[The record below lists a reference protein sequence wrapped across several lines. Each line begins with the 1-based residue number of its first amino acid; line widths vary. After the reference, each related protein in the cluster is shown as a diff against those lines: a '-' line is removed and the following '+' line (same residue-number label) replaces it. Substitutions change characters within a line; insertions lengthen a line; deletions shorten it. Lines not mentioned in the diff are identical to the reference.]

1 MNDAGYHIIT
11 TCSFVNGDVQWR
23 DKKMLRHL
31 LSTLNCASEAT
42 SSSTT
47 MAREVAASE
56 SGMLYRPRRR
66 LSPASA
72 TCAAST
78 LTWQMAGIVKQELF
92 AITTGVGPYLGATV
106 MTTLGAQTS
115 HASEDIRGRCTT
127 NSLHGVSLR
136 RRPPCRG
143 RWCRP
148 DPRSASALEPEPLP
162 HHSKACPIH
171 RSSALSAGCQLHTSI
186 VDGPAAT
193 VSH

>member
-11 TCSFVNGDVQWR
+11 TCRFVNGDVQWR

-78 LTWQMAGIVKQELF
+78 LSPGKWQASSSRS
-92 AITTGVGPYLGATV
+92 YL
-106 MTTLGAQTS
+106 QS
-115 HASEDIRGRCTT
+115 QRGWDLIWVR
-127 NSLHGVSLR
+127 L
-136 RRPPCRG
+136 
-143 RWCRP
+143 
-148 DPRSASALEPEPLP
+148 
-162 HHSKACPIH
+162 
-171 RSSALSAGCQLHTSI
+171 
-186 VDGPAAT
+186 
-193 VSH
+193 